1 MQTQAAQPQ
10 VVTEVSESGWEIS
23 SGINNPT
30 NRQYQRNV
38 LGKTGIFNVFGDM
51 FDKLGEFIFMLMSK
65 LFNFMGVDL
74 DKEKVADQERRT
86 FGDFYEKDLEFN
98 RGRYKLMD
106 ESKRTFDQNSIDNM
120 PEYGSKDPSKEYL
133 SYTHYATA
141 LYKFGENKEVE
152 PALRQNF
159 LKMFKLCIDQIKH
172 NDKEPI
178 KSLPFAEWM
187 TSDAY
192 KNSFKDIVEKDNLF
206 VGLND
211 QDKEKL
217 VKARYLTKDK
227 RDELFKDNPSLEEKF
242 KLIQQTALAIAG
254 TDRMAILQATESGL
268 KSLYVGDVRSSNSG
282 QLGAL
287 QLTITTA
294 FEKAGRVYDDRTI
307 EKEGINLI
315 EKYNLKRPMTQEE
328 VGTLISKVAGNSVFY
343 RQLLEPSKT
352 LTAMINDCK
361 GDADF
366 RRLMGKLQ
374 MVYGDEMRYIDIS
387 QRILND
393 KTVIAINKVGGLDSF
408 YNTMMNGTREE
419 KGRMAVQ
426 MINNVKQLDE
436 KGNIIKVT
444 PEQFLYRI
452 NEELTNEE
460 VQKLS
465 RMKMRDEVRYDLIG
479 RWIEKDPRRIFS
491 FGAYNQYHATPEQ
504 AKLLNGANSLSV
516 YGDDIKTANAT
527 RIERQ
532 GEGLVA
538 VTENIDV
545 KKLKEESYL
554 AQADKSLSKGNILL
568 TTAQNEFKDKH
579 LEEGKTIKGNFY
591 AAKLNLINDKSPA
604 FNDLVKI
611 IKSNPEEEIKYAP
624 AELLQVLKENVG
636 KELSFKELMAKA
648 EENREK
654 YIKSILEKGFSD
666 HPITAKAFLDHIKSD
681 DRKYLAIMDFANKN
695 PELKSYLK
703 ALEKEPDTILEAGT
717 SLESLRKDSIEVKEL
732 LASGKPIN
740 EIRAAKLIERGIEA
754 EKQAN
759 AEQRGGGNFMQ
770 EVVVKDDN
778 RKFDKLKDH
787 YLDFVKGW
795 SKDEANYLKEND
807 GLAKALLILTY
818 GKERATAYGLNYYQ
832 IEEAFL
838 KECID
843 RKLFVGSEQEALAT
857 AKDFIWNL
865 QEQREKYKI
874 RDDEP
879 LEKMIEEAIEDT
891 YLRGGDK
898 KNVKKEMTAQM
909 ASFLI
914 QQGFLTS
921 RNFETPIG
929 SFVFGNWDEMQEIR
943 VKMREGRSVAL
954 SDYGQDL
961 NKYSK
966 PDYDYYLAQN
976 QERIHPKEVVAQAGI
991 DRDKIDQLRADN
1003 NQDKAKGEVSRGISL

>member
-1 MQTQAAQPQ
+1 MQTQTTQPQ
-10 VVTEVSESGWEIS
+10 VVTEVPESGWEIS

-30 NRQYQRNV
+30 NKQYQRNV
-38 LGKTGIFNVFGDM
+38 LGKTSIFNVFGDM

-74 DKEKVADQERRT
+74 DKEKRA
-86 FGDFYEKDLEFN
+86 GDISRSELNFYEKDLEFN

-206 VGLND
+206 VGLSD

-254 TDRMAILQATESGL
+254 TDRMAILQATESGI

-328 VGTLISKVAGNSVFY
+328 VGRLISSVAGNQVFY

-352 LTAMINDCK
+352 LTTMINDCK

-374 MVYGDEMRYIDIS
+374 MIYGDEMRYIDIS

-393 KTVIAINKVGGLDSF
+393 KTVIAINKVGGLDNF

-419 KGRMAVQ
+419 KGRMALA

-444 PEQFLYRI
+444 PEQLLYRI
-452 NEELTNEE
+452 NEELTNDEL
-460 VQKLS
+460 QKLS
-465 RMKMRDEVRYDLIG
+465 RMKMTDEVRYDLIG

-491 FGAYNQYHATPEQ
+491 FGAYSQYHATPEQ
-504 AKLLNGANSLSV
+504 TKLLNGANSLSV

-527 RIERQ
+527 RLERQ

-568 TTAQNEFKDKH
+568 TISQNEFKDKH
-579 LEEGKTIKGNFY
+579 LEEGKTIRGNFY

-611 IKSNPEEEIKYAP
+611 IKSNPDEEIKYAP
-624 AELLQVLKENVG
+624 AELIQVLKENVG
-636 KELSFKELMAKA
+636 KELSFKELMVKA

-666 HPITAKAFLDHIKSD
+666 NPITAKAFLDHIKSD

-703 ALEKEPDTILEAGT
+703 ALEKEPNTILEAGT
-717 SLESLRKDSIEVKEL
+717 SLESLRKDSIEVKDL

-740 EIRAAKLIERGIEA
+740 EIRATRLIERGIEA

-770 EVVVKDDN
+770 TVVVKDDN

-795 SKDEANYLKEND
+795 SKDEVNYLKEND

-879 LEKMIEEAIEDT
+879 LEKMIEEAVEDT

-976 QERIHPKEVVAQAGI
+976 QERIHPKEVIAQAGI

-1003 NQDKAKGEVSRGISL
+1003 SQEKAKGEVSRGISL

>member
-1 MQTQAAQPQ
+1 MQPQTTQPQ
-10 VVTEVSESGWEIS
+10 VVTEVPESGWEIS
-23 SGINNPT
+23 SGINNPI
-30 NRQYQRNV
+30 NRQYKRNV
-38 LGKTGIFNVFGDM
+38 LGKTSIFNVFGDM

-65 LFNFMGVDL
+65 LFTFMGVDL
-74 DKEKVADQERRT
+74 NKEKVAGQERRT

-106 ESKRTFDQNSIDNM
+106 ETKRTFDQNSIDNM

-141 LYKFGENKEVE
+141 LYKYGDNKEVE

-159 LKMFKLCIDQIKH
+159 LKMFKLCVDQIKH
-172 NDKEPI
+172 SDKDAI
-178 KSLPFAEWM
+178 KTLPFAEWM
-187 TSDAY
+187 TSNAY

-206 VGLND
+206 VGLSD

-254 TDRMAILQATESGL
+254 TDRMAILQATESSI

-328 VGTLISKVAGNSVFY
+328 VGRLISNVAGNQVFY

-393 KTVIAINKVGGLDSF
+393 KTIIAINKVGGVDNF

-444 PEQFLYRI
+444 PEQLLYRI
-452 NEELTNEE
+452 NESLTNEE

-465 RMKMRDEVRYDLIG
+465 RMKMTDEVRYDLIG

-491 FGAYNQYHATPEQ
+491 FGAYSQYHATPEQ
-504 AKLLNGANSLSV
+504 TKLLNGANSLSV
-516 YGDDIKTANAT
+516 YGEDLRQANNT
-527 RIERQ
+527 RVERQ
-532 GEGLVA
+532 REGLVA

-554 AQADKSLSKGNILL
+554 AQADKSLSRGNILL
-568 TTAQNEFKDKH
+568 TIAQNEFKDKH

-624 AELLQVLKENVG
+624 AELIQVLKENVG

-654 YIKSILEKGFSD
+654 YIKSILDKGLSEN
-666 HPITAKAFLDHIKSD
+666 PITAKALLDHIKAD

-740 EIRAAKLIERGIEA
+740 EIRAARLIERGIEA

-787 YLDFVKGW
+787 YLDFIKGW
-795 SKDEANYLKEND
+795 SKDEKDYLKEND

-857 AKDFIWNL
+857 AKDFVWNL
-865 QEQREKYKI
+865 QEQRSKHKI

-879 LEKMIEEAIEDT
+879 LEKMIEEAVEDT

-929 SFVFGNWDEMQEIR
+929 SFVFGNWDEMQNIR

-954 SDYGQDL
+954 SDYGQEL

-976 QERIHPKEVVAQAGI
+976 QERIHPKEVVAQNGI

-1003 NQDKAKGEVSRGISL
+1003 SRDKAKGEVSRGISL

>member
-1 MQTQAAQPQ
+1 MQTQPQ
-10 VVTEVSESGWEIS
+10 VVTEVPESGWEIS

-38 LGKTGIFNVFGDM
+38 LGKTGIFAVFGDM
-51 FDKLGEFIFMLMSK
+51 FDKLGEFIALLMSK
-65 LFNFMGVDL
+65 LFTFMGVDL
-74 DKEKVADQERRT
+74 DKEKRA
-86 FGDFYEKDLEFN
+86 GDVSRSELNFYEKDLEFN

-141 LYKFGENKEVE
+141 LYKYGGEEKPEVE
-152 PALRQNF
+152 TALRQNF

-206 VGLND
+206 VGLSD

-217 VKARYLTKDK
+217 IKARYLTKDK

-254 TDRMAILQATESGL
+254 ADRMAILQATESGI
-268 KSLYVGDVRSSNSG
+268 KSLFVGDVRSSNSG

-328 VGTLISKVAGNSVFY
+328 VGALISKVGGNQVFY

-352 LTAMINDCK
+352 LTTMINDCK

-393 KTVIAINKVGGLDSF
+393 KTVIAINKVGGLDNF

-419 KGRMAVQ
+419 KGRMALA

-444 PEQFLYRI
+444 PEQLLYRI
-452 NEELTNEE
+452 NEELTNDE

-465 RMKMRDEVRYDLIG
+465 RMKMTDEVRYDLIG

-491 FGAYNQYHATPEQ
+491 FGAYSQYHATPEQ

-527 RIERQ
+527 RVERQ

-554 AQADKSLSKGNILL
+554 AQADKSLSKGNIIL
-568 TTAQNEFKDKH
+568 TIAQNEFKDKH

-611 IKSNPEEEIKYAP
+611 IKSNPEEEVKYAP

-636 KELSFKELMAKA
+636 KELTFKELMAKA

-666 HPITAKAFLDHIKSD
+666 NPITVKAFLDHIKAD

-703 ALEKEPDTILEAGT
+703 ALEKEPNTILEAGT

-732 LASGKPIN
+732 LASGKSIN
-740 EIRAAKLIERGIEA
+740 EIRAARLIERGIEA

-778 RKFDKLKDH
+778 RKFDKLKDQ

-795 SKDEANYLKEND
+795 SKDEKDYLKEND

-865 QEQREKYKI
+865 QEQRSKYKV

-879 LEKMIEEAIEDT
+879 LEKMIEEAVEDT
-891 YLRGGDK
+891 YLKGGENKD
-898 KNVKKEMTAQM
+898 VKKEMTAQM

-914 QQGFLTS
+914 QQGFLTAK
-921 RNFETPIG
+921 NFETPIG
-929 SFVFGNWDEMQEIR
+929 SFIFGKWDEMQNIR

-954 SDYGQDL
+954 SDYGKDL

-976 QERIHPKEVVAQAGI
+976 QERIHPKEQVAQAGI
-991 DRDKIDQLRADN
+991 DRDKINELRADN
-1003 NQDKAKGEVSRGISL
+1003 SQEKAKGEVSRGISL

>member
-1 MQTQAAQPQ
+1 MQTQTTQPQ
-10 VVTEVSESGWEIS
+10 VVTEVPESGWEIS

-74 DKEKVADQERRT
+74 DKEKVAGQERRT

-120 PEYGSKDPSKEYL
+120 PEYGAKDPSKEYL

-206 VGLND
+206 VGLSD

-217 VKARYLTKDK
+217 IKARYLTKDK
-227 RDELFKDNPSLEEKF
+227 RDELFKDSPSLEEKF

-254 TDRMAILQATESGL
+254 TDRMAILQATESGI
-268 KSLYVGDVRSSNSG
+268 KSLYVGDLRSSNSG

-328 VGTLISKVAGNSVFY
+328 VGALISKVGGNQVFY

-352 LTAMINDCK
+352 LTTMINDCK

-393 KTVIAINKVGGLDSF
+393 KTIIAINKVGGLDNF

-419 KGRMAVQ
+419 KGKMAVQ

-444 PEQFLYRI
+444 PEQLLYRI
-452 NEELTNEE
+452 NEQLTNDE

-465 RMKMRDEVRYDLIG
+465 RMKMTDEVRYDLIG

-491 FGAYNQYHATPEQ
+491 FGAYSQYHATPEQ
-504 AKLLNGANSLSV
+504 SKLLNGANSLSV
-516 YGDDIKTANAT
+516 YGDDIKAANET

-545 KKLKEESYL
+545 KKLREESYL
-554 AQADKSLSKGNILL
+554 AQADKSLSRGNILL
-568 TTAQNEFKDKH
+568 TIAQNEFKDKH

-654 YIKSILEKGFSD
+654 YIKSILDKGFSD
-666 HPITAKAFLDHIKSD
+666 NPITAKAFLDHIKAD

-695 PELKSYLK
+695 PELKNYLK

-717 SLESLRKDSIEVKEL
+717 SLESLRKDSLEVKDL

-740 EIRAAKLIERGIEA
+740 EIRAARLIERGIEA

-795 SKDEANYLKEND
+795 SKDEKDYLKEND

-879 LEKMIEEAIEDT
+879 LEKMIEEAVEDT

-929 SFVFGNWDEMQEIR
+929 SFVFGNWDEMQNIR

-976 QERIHPKEVVAQAGI
+976 QERIHPKEVIVQAGI

-1003 NQDKAKGEVSRGISL
+1003 SQEKAKGEVSRGISL

>member
-1 MQTQAAQPQ
+1 MQTQPQ
-10 VVTEVSESGWEIS
+10 VVTEVPESGWEIS

-38 LGKTGIFNVFGDM
+38 LGKTGIFAVFGGM
-51 FDKLGEFIFMLMSK
+51 FDKLGEFIALLMSK
-65 LFNFMGVDL
+65 LFTFMGVDL
-74 DKEKVADQERRT
+74 DKEKRA
-86 FGDFYEKDLEFN
+86 GDVSRSELNFYEKDLEFN

-141 LYKFGENKEVE
+141 LYKYGGEEKPEVE
-152 PALRQNF
+152 TALRQNF

-187 TSDAY
+187 TSDVY

-206 VGLND
+206 VGLSD

-217 VKARYLTKDK
+217 IKARYLTKDK

-254 TDRMAILQATESGL
+254 ADRMAILQATESGI
-268 KSLYVGDVRSSNSG
+268 KSLFVGDVRSSNSG

-328 VGTLISKVAGNSVFY
+328 VGALISKVGGNQVFY

-352 LTAMINDCK
+352 LTTMINDCK

-393 KTVIAINKVGGLDSF
+393 KTVIAINKVGGLDNF

-419 KGRMAVQ
+419 KGRMALA

-444 PEQFLYRI
+444 PEQLLYRI
-452 NEELTNEE
+452 NEELTNDE

-465 RMKMRDEVRYDLIG
+465 RMKMTDEVRYDLIG
-479 RWIEKDPRRIFS
+479 RLIEKDPRRIFS
-491 FGAYNQYHATPEQ
+491 FGAYSQYHATPEQ

-527 RIERQ
+527 RVERQ

-554 AQADKSLSKGNILL
+554 AQADKSLSKGNIIL
-568 TTAQNEFKDKH
+568 TIAQNEFKDKH

-611 IKSNPEEEIKYAP
+611 IKSNPEEEVKYAP

-636 KELSFKELMAKA
+636 KELTFKELMAKA

-666 HPITAKAFLDHIKSD
+666 NPITAKAFLDHIKAD

-703 ALEKEPDTILEAGT
+703 ALEKEPNTILEAGT

-732 LASGKPIN
+732 LASGKSIN
-740 EIRAAKLIERGIEA
+740 EIRAARLIERGIEA

-778 RKFDKLKDH
+778 RKFDKLKDQ

-795 SKDEANYLKEND
+795 SKDEKDYLKEND

-865 QEQREKYKI
+865 QEQRSKYKV

-879 LEKMIEEAIEDT
+879 LEKMIEEAVEDT
-891 YLRGGDK
+891 YLKGGENKD
-898 KNVKKEMTAQM
+898 VKKEMTAQM

-914 QQGFLTS
+914 QQGFLTAK
-921 RNFETPIG
+921 NFETPIG
-929 SFVFGNWDEMQEIR
+929 SFIFGKWDEMQNIR

-954 SDYGQDL
+954 SDYGKDL

-976 QERIHPKEVVAQAGI
+976 QERIHPKEQVAQAGI
-991 DRDKIDQLRADN
+991 DRDKINELRADN
-1003 NQDKAKGEVSRGISL
+1003 SQEKAKGEVSRGISL

>member
-1 MQTQAAQPQ
+1 MQTQTTQPQ
-10 VVTEVSESGWEIS
+10 VVTEVPESGWEIS

-65 LFNFMGVDL
+65 LFTFMGVDL
-74 DKEKVADQERRT
+74 DKEKVAGQERRS
-86 FGDFYEKDLEFN
+86 FGDFYEKDLAFN
-98 RGRYKLMD
+98 RGRYKLLD

-141 LYKFGENKEVE
+141 LYKYGENKEVE

-206 VGLND
+206 VGLSD

-217 VKARYLTKDK
+217 IKARYLTKDK

-328 VGTLISKVAGNSVFY
+328 VGRLISNVAGNQVFY

-366 RRLMGKLQ
+366 RRMMGKLQ

-393 KTVIAINKVGGLDSF
+393 KTINAINMVGGLDKF
-408 YNTMMNGTREE
+408 NEVMLNGTREQ
-419 KGRMAVQ
+419 KGQMALA
-426 MINNVKQLDE
+426 MMNNVKQLDE
-436 KGNIIKVT
+436 KGNIIKIT
-444 PEQFLYRI
+444 PEQLLYRI

-465 RMKMRDEVRYDLIG
+465 RMKMTDEVRYDLIG
-479 RWIEKDPRRIFS
+479 KWIEKDPRRIFS
-491 FGAYNQYHATPEQ
+491 FGAYSQYHATPEQ
-504 AKLLNGANSLSV
+504 TKLLNGANSLSV
-516 YGDDIKTANAT
+516 YGEDIRQANNT
-527 RIERQ
+527 RVERQ

-545 KKLKEESYL
+545 KKLREESYL

-568 TTAQNEFKDKH
+568 TIAQNEFKDKH

-624 AELLQVLKENVG
+624 AELIQVLKENVG
-636 KELSFKELMAKA
+636 KELSFKDLMAKA

-666 HPITAKAFLDHIKSD
+666 NPITAKAFLDHIKSD

-717 SLESLRKDSIEVKEL
+717 SLESLRKDSIEVKDL

-740 EIRAAKLIERGIEA
+740 EIRAARLIERGIEA

-795 SKDEANYLKEND
+795 SKDEKDYLKEND

-818 GKERATAYGLNYYQ
+818 GKDRATTYGLNYYQ

-879 LEKMIEEAIEDT
+879 LEKMIEEAVEDT

-929 SFVFGNWDEMQEIR
+929 SFVFGNWDEMQNIR

-954 SDYGQDL
+954 SEYGQEL

-976 QERIHPKEVVAQAGI
+976 QERIHPKELVAQNGI

-1003 NQDKAKGEVSRGISL
+1003 SQEKAKGEVSRGISL

>member
-1 MQTQAAQPQ
+1 MQTQATQPQ
-10 VVTEVSESGWEIS
+10 VVTEVPESGWEIS

-65 LFNFMGVDL
+65 LFTFMGVDL
-74 DKEKVADQERRT
+74 DKEKVAGQERRT

-98 RGRYKLMD
+98 RGRYKLLD

-120 PEYGSKDPSKEYL
+120 PEYGAKDPSKEYL

-206 VGLND
+206 VGLSD

-217 VKARYLTKDK
+217 IKARYLTKDK

-242 KLIQQTALAIAG
+242 KLIQQTALAVAG
-254 TDRMAILQATESGL
+254 TDRMAILQATESGI

-328 VGTLISKVAGNSVFY
+328 VGRLISNVAGNQVFY

-374 MVYGDEMRYIDIS
+374 MVYGDEMRYIDVA

-393 KTVIAINKVGGLDSF
+393 KTIIAINKVGGLDKF
-408 YNTMMNGTREE
+408 TETMMNGTREE
-419 KGRMAVQ
+419 KGRMALA
-426 MINNVKQLDE
+426 MINNVKQFDE

-444 PEQFLYRI
+444 PEQLLYRI
-452 NEELTNEE
+452 NESLPNDEF
-460 VQKLS
+460 QKLVKGGVTEQE
-465 RMKMRDEVRYDLIG
+465 RFDLIG

-491 FGAYNQYHATPEQ
+491 FGAYSQYHATPEQ

-516 YGDDIKTANAT
+516 YGEDIRQANNT

-568 TTAQNEFKDKH
+568 TISQNEFKDKD

-666 HPITAKAFLDHIKSD
+666 NPITAKAFLDHIKSD

-717 SLESLRKDSIEVKEL
+717 SLESLRKDSLEVKDL

-740 EIRAAKLIERGIEA
+740 EIRAARLIERGIEA

-891 YLRGGDK
+891 YLRGGVNKD
-898 KNVKKEMTAQM
+898 VKKEMTAQM
-909 ASFLI
+909 ASFII

-954 SDYGQDL
+954 SDYGQEL

-1003 NQDKAKGEVSRGISL
+1003 SQEKAKGEVSRGISL

>member
-1 MQTQAAQPQ
+1 MQTQTTQPQ
-10 VVTEVSESGWEIS
+10 VVTEVPESGWEIS

-38 LGKTGIFNVFGDM
+38 LGRTGIFNVFGDM

-65 LFNFMGVDL
+65 LFTFMGVDL
-74 DKEKVADQERRT
+74 HKEKVAGQERRT

-120 PEYGSKDPSKEYL
+120 PEYGSKDPSREYL

-206 VGLND
+206 VGLSD

-217 VKARYLTKDK
+217 IKARYLTKDK

-254 TDRMAILQATESGL
+254 TDRMAILQATESGI

-294 FEKAGRVYDDRTI
+294 FEKVGRVYDDRTI

-328 VGTLISKVAGNSVFY
+328 VGRLISNVAGNQVFY

-393 KTVIAINKVGGLDSF
+393 KTIIAINKVGGLDKF
-408 YNTMMNGTREE
+408 TETMMNGTREE

-426 MINNVKQLDE
+426 MMNNVKQLDE

-444 PEQFLYRI
+444 PEQLLYRI
-452 NEELTNEE
+452 NESLTNEE

-465 RMKMRDEVRYDLIG
+465 RMKMTDEVRYDLIG

-491 FGAYNQYHATPEQ
+491 FGAYSQYHATPEQ
-504 AKLLNGANSLSV
+504 TKLLNGANSLSV
-516 YGDDIKTANAT
+516 YGEDIRQANNT

-545 KKLKEESYL
+545 KKLKEESYI

-568 TTAQNEFKDKH
+568 TIAQNEFKDKH

-666 HPITAKAFLDHIKSD
+666 NPITAKAFLDHIKAD

-703 ALEKEPDTILEAGT
+703 ALEKEPNTILEAGT
-717 SLESLRKDSIEVKEL
+717 SLESLRKDSLEVKEL
-732 LASGKPIN
+732 LASGKAIN
-740 EIRAAKLIERGIEA
+740 EIRAARLIERGIEA

-778 RKFDKLKDH
+778 RKFDKL
-787 YLDFVKGW
+787 
-795 SKDEANYLKEND
+795 
-807 GLAKALLILTY
+807 
-818 GKERATAYGLNYYQ
+818 
-832 IEEAFL
+832 
-838 KECID
+838 
-843 RKLFVGSEQEALAT
+843 
-857 AKDFIWNL
+857 
-865 QEQREKYKI
+865 
-874 RDDEP
+874 
-879 LEKMIEEAIEDT
+879 
-891 YLRGGDK
+891 
-898 KNVKKEMTAQM
+898 
-909 ASFLI
+909 
-914 QQGFLTS
+914 
-921 RNFETPIG
+921 
-929 SFVFGNWDEMQEIR
+929 
-943 VKMREGRSVAL
+943 
-954 SDYGQDL
+954 
-961 NKYSK
+961 
-966 PDYDYYLAQN
+966 
-976 QERIHPKEVVAQAGI
+976 
-991 DRDKIDQLRADN
+991 
-1003 NQDKAKGEVSRGISL
+1003 